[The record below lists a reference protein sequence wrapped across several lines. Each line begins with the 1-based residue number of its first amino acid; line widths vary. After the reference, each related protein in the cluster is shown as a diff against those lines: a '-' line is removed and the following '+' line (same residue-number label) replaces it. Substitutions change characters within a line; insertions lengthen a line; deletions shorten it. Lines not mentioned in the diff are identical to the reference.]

1 MSVRTGKGN
10 SESLDSWVFNLSERE
25 SGHRRATRRLEL
37 FMGCLF
43 FSEVS
48 LEASRGG
55 ECLLLI
61 VPNRFCGSVTN
72 KDVFGGC
79 LTP

>member
-25 SGHRRATRRLEL
+25 SGHRRTARQLEL
-37 FMGCLF
+37 FMG